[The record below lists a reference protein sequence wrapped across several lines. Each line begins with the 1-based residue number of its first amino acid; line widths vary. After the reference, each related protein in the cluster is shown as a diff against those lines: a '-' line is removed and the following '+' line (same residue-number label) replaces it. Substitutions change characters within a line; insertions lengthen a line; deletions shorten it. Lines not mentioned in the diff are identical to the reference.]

1 MSRLAPVTLALATL
15 ALTACASGPGG
26 PRDARRI
33 AGAANPGEVI
43 ATERAFAR
51 MAVEKGT
58 WTAFR
63 EYATKDALWPS
74 SGAAPALVNVQQA
87 LKGTPDPAQP
97 VIWGPDAAW
106 SSCDGSF
113 AVTTGEAQ
121 FPGGRKSRFVTVW
134 QRQDNG
140 EYRWVLDQGFASPGG
155 EVSPDLIPAKVA
167 ECARGGRL
175 YERADR
181 RARRGEAWGS
191 AQSDDATLAWETR
204 IAADCSRTLTV
215 RMAAPEGMSEVLRRA
230 EPAPVPAAG
239 QPAPRCAG

>member
-1 MSRLAPVTLALATL
+1 MKPLLLLATFAL

-26 PRDARRI
+26 PRGGRQI
-33 AGAANPGEVI
+33 AAAANPGQVI

-74 SGAAPALVNVQQA
+74 PALVNVQQS

-113 AVTTGEAQ
+113 AVTTGEAVL
-121 FPGGRKSRFVTVW
+121 PGGRKSRFVTVW
-134 QRQDNG
+134 QRQDDG

-167 ECARGGRL
+167 ECPKDRRL
-175 YERADR
+175 YDRTDR
-181 RARRGEAWGS
+181 RARRGSAWGS
-191 AQSDDATLAWETR
+191 AMSDDATLAWDTA
-204 IAADCSRTLTV
+204 IAANCSRTLTV
-215 RMAAPEGMSEVLRRA
+215 RMAGPDGMQEVLRRTE
-230 EPAPVPAAG
+230 EPPVPPAG
-239 QPAPRCAG
+239 GLPPRCPG